1 MEVDGDLGFDFV
13 VPSDEEEGDG
23 GGVGLDD
30 DGSSTSSSSSFSGA
44 SISVGSIPS
53 PASAS
58 PPPPAGRRRTSG
70 GAAAAAGASASA
82 SASAAAAAAT
92 PDAERQILLLM
103 LLAQVCSLH
112 DPTPRTF
119 TVHVLSL
126 FERGILDRE
135 SVRFLFDLGLVP
147 GDYQFGAALGHG
159 GGATAAGHHL
169 LEYDADGEWRQ
180 QQPVTDA
187 VVPYSS
193 ARASTAKSQPGQR
206 SKNGSGGRGRSRSN
220 SRVQSSDL
228 NTGDSAI
235 LGAVVGDAGVTSN
248 NDSTFMGSGNGND
261 YYYGDDDPLRD
272 IFGDAVEEA
281 TRDHRRRI
289 VEKAR
294 ALQVAERRRREVEVQ
309 SIKEHLERHDS
320 VLSDEARMDAEARLA
335 ASGIGSGASASA
347 SVNASASKKMAA
359 SSEPASASASSV
371 DESIRGGT
379 SSAGDDVRASQQQQQ
394 QQQQRAAGAS
404 WSVASH
410 PLSLSRYARDFI
422 SIGLLASGAFGSVFR
437 AKSKFDQ
444 SEYAIKR
451 VCFTAKGFD
460 SATVQTVIREVQCLA
475 QLDHPNVVRYV
486 VYSFEMDDFG
496 STRQE

>member
-13 VPSDEEEGDG
+13 VPSDEEQEEGDVIG
-23 GGVGLDD
+23 GDD
-30 DGSSTSSSSSFSGA
+30 ENFASSSSSSSSSSA
-44 SISVGSIPS
+44 STDASFSVGSIPS
-53 PASAS
+53 PSAS
-58 PPPPAGRRRTSG
+58 PPPPVGRRRTSDNNDHTSGPYASG
-70 GAAAAAGASASA
+70 GAAAGAASASAASASA
-82 SASAAAAAAT
+82 SAAT

-147 GDYQFGAALGHG
+147 GDYQFGTALDG
-159 GGATAAGHHL
+159 GSAFTTKNRL
-169 LEYDADGEWRQ
+169 LEYDADGEWHRHQ
-180 QQPVTDA
+180 HTNSNA
-187 VVPYSS
+187 VVPYQHAHAAGDTSS
-193 ARASTAKSQPGQR
+193 SSKQTMHTTSAVKSQPKEK
-206 SKNGSGGRGRSRSN
+206 STKGRRSRSN

-235 LGAVVGDAGVTSN
+235 LGEDTCN
-248 NDSTFMGSGNGND
+248 NGNGDD
-261 YYYGDDDPLRD
+261 YDNNCDYDDPLRD
-272 IFGDAVEEA
+272 IFGDDVEEA

-289 VEKAR
+289 MEKAR

-335 ASGIGSGASASA
+335 SSVRSGASA
-347 SVNASASKKMAA
+347 SVNAPPKMAGSSASV
-359 SSEPASASASSV
+359 SASAASV

-379 SSAGDDVRASQQQQQ
+379 SSGGHNARAPQHQQQQ
-394 QQQQRAAGAS
+394 AAGAS
-404 WSVASH
+404 WSVATH

-422 SIGLLASGAFGSVFR
+422 SIGLLASGAFGDVYR

-475 QLDHPNVVRYV
+475 QLDHPNVVRCV
-486 VYSFEMDDFG
+486 RRIFF
-496 STRQE
+496 

>member
-1 MEVDGDLGFDFV
+1 MEVDEDLGFDFV
-13 VPSDEEEGDG
+13 VPSDEEQHEEEGH
-23 GGVGLDD
+23 V
-30 DGSSTSSSSSFSGA
+30 SSSSSSA
-44 SISVGSIPS
+44 SADASFSVGSIPS
-53 PASAS
+53 PSAS
-58 PPPPAGRRRTSG
+58 PAGNDRKSHGPSGAPASAGG
-70 GAAAAAGASASA
+70 GAAP
-82 SASAAAAAAT
+82 AAAAT

-147 GDYQFGAALGHG
+147 GDYQFGAALGDG
-159 GGATAAGHHL
+159 TASNRHL
-169 LEYDADGEWRQ
+169 LEYDADGEQEWQ
-180 QQPVTDA
+180 QQQTNANA
-187 VVPYSS
+187 VVPFGKHAHATADAGDTSTTGSKQTTHVTS
-193 ARASTAKSQPGQR
+193 AVKSQPKQK
-206 SKNGSGGRGRSRSN
+206 SKNGSGGRSRSN

-235 LGAVVGDAGVTSN
+235 LGAVVGEDTC
-248 NDSTFMGSGNGND
+248 DIGNGD
-261 YYYGDDDPLRD
+261 HHDPLRD
-272 IFGDAVEEA
+272 IFGDDVEEA

-289 VEKAR
+289 MEKAR

-335 ASGIGSGASASA
+335 SSVRLSGVGANASQKMAGSAASASA
-347 SVNASASKKMAA
+347 ASG
-359 SSEPASASASSV
+359 

-379 SSAGDDVRASQQQQQ
+379 SSGGDNARAPQQQTP
-394 QQQQRAAGAS
+394 GAS

-422 SIGLLASGAFGSVFR
+422 SIGLLASGAFGDVYR

-475 QLDHPNVVRYV
+475 QLDHPNVVRYA
-486 VYSFEMDDFG
+486 VYLLC
-496 STRQE
+496 